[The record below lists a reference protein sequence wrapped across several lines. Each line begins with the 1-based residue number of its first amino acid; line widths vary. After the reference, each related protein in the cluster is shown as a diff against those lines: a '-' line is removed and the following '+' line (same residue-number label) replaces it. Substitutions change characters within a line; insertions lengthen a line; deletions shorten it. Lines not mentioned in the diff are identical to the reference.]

1 MTQRFDNDRM
11 SSNTGQDSNLS
22 FAYKRAQAVREM
34 RTRIF
39 GTRVS
44 LDNPLLFW
52 ALFNSLLFS
61 MLNNWYGLLVFATVV
76 NFQKASVYLL
86 WANIDVVRKS

>member
-1 MTQRFDNDRM
+1 M
-11 SSNTGQDSNLS
+11 SSNIDQDSNLS

-44 LDNPLLFW
+44 LDNPLSFW

-76 NFQKASVYLL
+76 NFQNQRLYICFGLISMY
-86 WANIDVVRKS
+86 IVRKS

>member
-1 MTQRFDNDRM
+1 MTQQFDNDQKAKCM
-11 SSNTGQDSNLS
+11 SSNTDQDSNLS

-44 LDNPLLFW
+44 LDNPLLF
-52 ALFNSLLFS
+52 
-61 MLNNWYGLLVFATVV
+61 
-76 NFQKASVYLL
+76 
-86 WANIDVVRKS
+86 